1 MPKIITMK
9 RSEYD
14 KMCAAELREKY
25 MIEAPE
31 GLSKSDIKSMSDNDI
46 LDMDYFLHELE
57 YDLYDNDNSNDKEP
71 DVIYSIIDD
80 SPNYFDD
87 DDFVF

>member
-1 MPKIITMK
+1 MMPKIITMK

-25 MIEAPE
+25 LIETPE
-31 GLSKSDIKSMSDNDI
+31 GLSKSNIMSMSDNDI

-57 YDLYDNDNSNDKEP
+57 YDCDFDNKPIVEP
-71 DVIYSIIDD
+71 DVIYNIIDD

-87 DDFVF
+87 DEFVF

>member
-31 GLSKSDIKSMSDNDI
+31 GLSKSDIQSMSDNDI
-46 LDMDYFLHELE
+46 LDFT
-57 YDLYDNDNSNDKEP
+57 
-71 DVIYSIIDD
+71 
-80 SPNYFDD
+80 
-87 DDFVF
+87 

>member
-25 MIEAPE
+25 LKEPPE
-31 GLSKSDIKSMSDNDI
+31 GISKSHINSMSDNDI

-57 YDLYDNDNSNDKEP
+57 YDDFYDDDDDKEP
-71 DVIYSIIDD
+71 DVIYNIIDD
-80 SPNYFDD
+80 SPRNEFDD
-87 DDFVF
+87 FMF